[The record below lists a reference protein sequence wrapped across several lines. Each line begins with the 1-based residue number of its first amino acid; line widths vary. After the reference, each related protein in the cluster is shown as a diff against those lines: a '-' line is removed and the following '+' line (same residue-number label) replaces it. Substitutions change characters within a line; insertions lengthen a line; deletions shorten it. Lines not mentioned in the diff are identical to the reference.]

1 MKIRIPPLYHWAAET
16 LGKGQGMQRLARW
29 HIWFAWLAGI
39 PILMWVVTGLIM
51 VVKPIE
57 EVRGNHLRVEAE
69 TQPLDLSLTGD
80 PIADGEVKEMRAY
93 MQRGVPVTKITLM
106 DGSVQRV
113 DMRSGEAIPALGP
126 IAARALVAEQI
137 KGGDAVESV
146 ALFQAEEVPFD
157 FRRKMPVWQVALND
171 GTHVYVGRDTGEIEA
186 VRTQWWRLF
195 DFVWGLHI
203 MDLDTRELDEQSPFN
218 YAMLVGFAALAA
230 IGSLFGVI
238 LMFRR
243 RKRFLRW

>member
-1 MKIRIPPLYHWAAET
+1 
-16 LGKGQGMQRLARW
+16 MQRLARW

-57 EVRGNHLRVEAE
+57 EVRGTHLRVEAE
-69 TQPLDLSLTGD
+69 AQPLDLSLTGE
-80 PIADGEVKEMRAY
+80 PVAGGEVKEMRAY
-93 MQRGVPVTKITLM
+93 MQRGVPVTKITMM
-106 DGSVQRV
+106 DGSVQRI
-113 DMRSGEAIPALGP
+113 DMRSGEAIAPLSAN
-126 IAARALVAEQI
+126 AARAIVAEGI
-137 KGGDAVESV
+137 KGGDKVETV
-146 ALFQAEEVPFD
+146 ALFEADEVPFD
-157 FRRKMPVWQVALND
+157 FRREMAVWQVALAD
-171 GTHVYVGRDTGEIEA
+171 GTHVYVGRDTGDIEA
-186 VRTQWWRLF
+186 VRTEWWRLF

-203 MDLDTRELDEQSPFN
+203 MDLETRELDKQSPFN

-230 IGSLFGVI
+230 MGSLFGVI